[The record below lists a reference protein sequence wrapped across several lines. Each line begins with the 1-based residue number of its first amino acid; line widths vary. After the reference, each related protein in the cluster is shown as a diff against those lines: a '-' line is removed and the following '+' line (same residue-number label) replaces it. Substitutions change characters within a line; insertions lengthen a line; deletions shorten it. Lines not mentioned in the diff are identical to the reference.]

1 MQCTGSFQEKLCQIS
16 IWNYLKRISKKK
28 TCCPLIII
36 QQGSVHG
43 WGGGTIALEGSPGG
57 PDCLGAGDHAYL
69 VKCPLGEMYIWWN
82 AQTRFRM
89 QRRGQG
95 LGREGLPCGSRFSL
109 RWLVCLDKLS
119 AGSLLTAEEL
129 APGKRLGA
137 NNSKWWRRGGSL
149 RCCSPL

>member
-1 MQCTGSFQEKLCQIS
+1 MDA
-16 IWNYLKRISKKK
+16 
-28 TCCPLIII
+28 
-36 QQGSVHG
+36 
-43 WGGGTIALEGSPGG
+43 GGGTTVLEGSPGSS
-57 PDCLGAGDHAYL
+57 DCLGAGDLAYL
-69 VKCPLGEMYIWWN
+69 VKCTFGEMYIWSN

-95 LGREGLPCGSRFSL
+95 LGREGLPCVSTFSL
-109 RWLVCLDKLS
+109 RRLVCLDKLS

-137 NNSKWWRRGGSL
+137 NNSKWWRREGSL